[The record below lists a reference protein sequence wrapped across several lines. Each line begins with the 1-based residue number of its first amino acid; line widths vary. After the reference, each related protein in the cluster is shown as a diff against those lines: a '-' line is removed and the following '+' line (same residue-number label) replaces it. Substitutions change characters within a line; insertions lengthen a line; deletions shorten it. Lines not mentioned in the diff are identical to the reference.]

1 MVYLCSE
8 RGVNKLLDERRRFR
22 LRLSWWKLCIEVGE
36 HYFYYVRELGIGK
49 GEPDIGLILI
59 QHLSTQIP
67 HFLLQVSNSYTQIFL
82 EHFCLCLST
91 FWYSHKCNGGN
102 VGYLPQEY
110 FVAWTARV
118 WDWLTWSSFLQEEI
132 VGLISVDK
140 RTLVSFTD

>member
-1 MVYLCSE
+1 MICNLHAKLKSCLTACSGQGVLLSLMLFFNLFFLSFFLTCGSERQIFCVTSLIGSIVEGWTRRRLVVYLCSE

-82 EHFCLCLST
+82 
-91 FWYSHKCNGGN
+91 
-102 VGYLPQEY
+102 
-110 FVAWTARV
+110 
-118 WDWLTWSSFLQEEI
+118 
-132 VGLISVDK
+132 
-140 RTLVSFTD
+140 